1 MKKLFEKN
9 PMYHYTFVLAMIS
22 IACGIVI
29 GGVNAITHPIIEAN
43 LLAAKVESYQKVL
56 KGIDDFEEVEV
67 TSEYP
72 NSVQSIA
79 KGFNANNEVLGYIY
93 EVYGA
98 NGYGNMTVIVSVG
111 VDGKI
116 LGAQFL
122 TIEQTLNVPGTRTNL
137 SYYVGSFI
145 TDLQPSSDLISGV
158 TGSLSTLQAL
168 LSDVNTA
175 HSLAKGEIIVD
186 PLDEAYGEGFGVTVD
201 NGFTPTDHIVSKS
214 NVMQGSDVVGY
225 MYSVTGEGVYE
236 VGSSNSIEVDI
247 YFNLEDEIVL
257 IDLPLDSYNHSDYGT
272 WRTRNLTYLENYIG
286 LSINEIQGQVDA
298 NVGADITAGASNTRK
313 VIDNILKDFVSE
325 VA

>member
-72 NSVQSIA
+72 NNVQSIA

-145 TDLQPSSDLISGV
+145 TDLQPSSDLISGA
-158 TGSLSTLQAL
+158 TGSLSTLQGL
-168 LSDVNTA
+168 LGDLANA
-175 HSLAKGEIIVD
+175 HSIAVGEVIVD
-186 PLDEAYGEGFGVTVD
+186 PLDEVYGAGYTLEVD
-201 NGFTPTDHIVSKS
+201 NTFVATAHVTSRS
-214 NVMQGSDVVGY
+214 NV
-225 MYSVTGEGVYE
+225 
-236 VGSSNSIEVDI
+236 
-247 YFNLEDEIVL
+247 
-257 IDLPLDSYNHSDYGT
+257 
-272 WRTRNLTYLENYIG
+272 
-286 LSINEIQGQVDA
+286 
-298 NVGADITAGASNTRK
+298 
-313 VIDNILKDFVSE
+313 
-325 VA
+325 